1 MVMDLEEGTCKIG
14 ATTLL
19 QPLPLKYIKQP
30 DYPVLKGLKKKQK
43 TFWHLLFKLI
53 YTLKTNE

>member
-30 DYPVLKGLKKKQK
+30 DYPVLKGLKKSKK
-43 TFWHLLFKLI
+43 HLQFKLI